1 MKQKLFRGFNWP
13 YAMRRLREEIVESM
27 NGIDMTGEQF
37 ATLCGLT
44 YRSVYSV

>member
-1 MKQKLFRGFNWP
+1 MKQELFRGFNRP

-37 ATLCGLT
+37 AVLCGLT